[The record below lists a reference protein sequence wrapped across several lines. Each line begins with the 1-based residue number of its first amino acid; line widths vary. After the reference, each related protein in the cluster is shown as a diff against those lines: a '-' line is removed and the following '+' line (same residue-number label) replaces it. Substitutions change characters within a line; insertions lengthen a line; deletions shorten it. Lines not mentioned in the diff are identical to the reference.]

1 MPPPNPSDASS
12 ADEPLIKLRDGDM
25 AARAIE
31 DETIVLDL
39 RSSTYFS
46 ANAAA
51 SALWR
56 ELKRGSTRTKLVRA
70 LTDHFDVEPDVATR
84 DVDAFLADCQRHHL
98 LEEVRDAG

>member
-1 MPPPNPSDASS
+1 VPPTPSDASS
-12 ADEPLIKLRDGDM
+12 ADEPLIKLRDGEI

-39 RSSTYFS
+39 RSSTYLS
-46 ANAAA
+46 ANAAG

-70 LTDHFDVEPDVATR
+70 LLDEFDVEPDIATR
-84 DVDAFLADCQRHHL
+84 DVDAFLADCKRRHL
-98 LEEVRDAG
+98 LEEGRETG